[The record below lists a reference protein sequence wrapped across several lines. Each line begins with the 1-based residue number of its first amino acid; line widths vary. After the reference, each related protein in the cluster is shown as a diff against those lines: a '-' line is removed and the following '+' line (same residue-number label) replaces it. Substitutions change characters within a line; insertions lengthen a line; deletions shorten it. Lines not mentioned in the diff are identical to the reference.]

1 MPITITGGVALSG
14 GVGLG
19 PVGSGGGGGGSSPTN
34 PLGLSGTYSYDSEFG
49 YLVALS
55 DIDVSPA
62 SFTLGSSST
71 NFSQGTTLGRYMADS
86 DFSTVMTNATYITF
100 ALYNTSDLASTPTNL
115 SSVDG
120 SVFTK
125 SRLTSDPSV
134 TAFPTSS
141 LGSYP
146 TSFTTGSGASR
157 IMFMHD
163 EDSGNNASGLD
174 YSIFM
179 LRQAGQIKETGWS
192 STASGFFSAASNGST
207 LSSQASY
214 PPGERSWDNYNAL
227 AIYVTNSS
235 TQPTLT

>member
-1 MPITITGGVALSG
+1 
-14 GVGLG
+14 
-19 PVGSGGGGGGSSPTN
+19 
-34 PLGLSGTYSYDSEFG
+34 
-49 YLVALS
+49 
-55 DIDVSPA
+55 
-62 SFTLGSSST
+62 
-71 NFSQGTTLGRYMADS
+71 MADS

-100 ALYNTSDLASTPTNL
+100 ALYNTSDLASTPTDL

-120 SVFTK
+120 AVFTK

-146 TSFTTGSGASR
+146 TTFVTGSGQNR
-157 IMFMHD
+157 VLFMHD
-163 EDSGNNASGLD
+163 EDSGNDITGTD

-192 STASGFFSAASNGST
+192 STASGFFSSAANGFT
-207 LSSQASY
+207 LSLESSY

-227 AIYVTNSS
+227 AIYVTNSI
-235 TQPTLT
+235 TQPVLT